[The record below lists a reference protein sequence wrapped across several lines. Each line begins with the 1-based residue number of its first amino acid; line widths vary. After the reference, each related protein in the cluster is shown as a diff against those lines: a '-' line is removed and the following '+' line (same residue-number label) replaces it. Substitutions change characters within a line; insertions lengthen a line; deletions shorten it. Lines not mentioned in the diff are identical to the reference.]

1 MVSRSSCVGQEP
13 LLPHRQDVIDRL
25 QRQHGVI
32 LAHATGTGKTLTAI
46 AAAERFPDVDVL
58 VITPASLVSNFH
70 KELARYC
77 VADPQRYTVVSYH
90 RMLTKPPNCRGQFLI
105 CDEAHR
111 LKSNGRITRAVMRC
125 ANAALRVLL
134 LTATPIVNDPSD
146 TINLFAM
153 AINEDPISPKAFE
166 QLWRS
171 ADVKKLRRYVSFL
184 RQNTRDF
191 PHVREHTVVLKMPQ
205 SYYDEY
211 HQVEQQQFKGR
222 PAADIINS
230 DADVFAFLSGVR
242 RASNAASLADNP
254 KIDWIKRKVGQGGKF
269 IIYSEWLKAGADLIK
284 KVFPRAGVVT
294 GSISQQERDETVRAY
309 NRGDLD
315 VLVVSAAG
323 GEGLDL
329 KGTTD
334 VILLEVPWNEA
345 RERQVIGRA
354 ARFRS
359 HEKNQTVNVWKLVLR
374 KPGFGFLSNLTGRA
388 WNDSVPSADD
398 LVTEIKQKKSKLN
411 ADFEA
416 RLRP

>member
-1 MVSRSSCVGQEP
+1 VGQEP
-13 LLPHRQDVIDRL
+13 LLPHRQDIINRL
-25 QRQHGVI
+25 QQQHGVI
-32 LAHATGTGKTLTAI
+32 LAHDTGTGKTLSAI
-46 AAAERFPDVDVL
+46 AVAERFPDVRVL

-77 VADPQRYTVVSYH
+77 VSDPQRYTVVSYH
-90 RMLTKPPNCRGQFLI
+90 RMLTKPPPCGGKFLI

-111 LKSNGRITRAVMRC
+111 LKSNGKITEAVMRC
-125 ANAALRVLL
+125 ARVAIRVLL

-146 TINLFAM
+146 TVNLFAM
-153 AINEDPISPKAFE
+153 VMNEEPITPKAFE

-184 RQNTRDF
+184 RQNTRDY
-191 PHVREHTVVLKMPQ
+191 PNVREHTVVLKMPQ

-211 HQVEQQQFKGR
+211 HRVEKQQFKDR
-222 PAADIINS
+222 PSADIINS

-242 RASNAASLADNP
+242 RASNAASLKDNP
-254 KIDWIKRKVGQGGKF
+254 KIEWVKRKVAQGGKF

-284 KVFPRAGVVT
+284 KAFPRAGVVT
-294 GSISQQERDETVRAY
+294 GSVDTRARDATVRAY

-315 VLVVSAAG
+315 VLILSAAG

-334 VILLEVPWNEA
+334 VILFEVPWNEA

-354 ARFRS
+354 ARLGS
-359 HEKNQTVNVWKLVLR
+359 HAKKQTVNVWKLVLR
-374 KPGFGFLSNLTGRA
+374 KPGFGVFSDLTGRA
-388 WNDSVPSADD
+388 WNDRVASADD
-398 LVTEIKQKKSKLN
+398 LVTEIKQKKAKLN
-411 ADFEA
+411 ADFDA
-416 RLRP
+416 RLRS